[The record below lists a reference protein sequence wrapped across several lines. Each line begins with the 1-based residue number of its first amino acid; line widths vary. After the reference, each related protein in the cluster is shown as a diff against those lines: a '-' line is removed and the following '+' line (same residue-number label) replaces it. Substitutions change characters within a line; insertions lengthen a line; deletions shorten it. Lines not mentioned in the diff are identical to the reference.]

1 MQKNTR
7 LESSRRTVPSKRRL
21 RQLLGKRRQDSHCTQ
36 GPLKSGKQTA
46 LPTFQQPPLLECYK
60 SSNQFLLHL
69 EFVPAHPSFVKGLR
83 PDSRKRYIAARITRF
98 KPIINTADA
107 GITSKAKRSRFG
119 SPPAMAP
126 IRRELTA
133 RPIHP

>member
-7 LESSRRTVPSKRRL
+7 LESSRRTVPPKRRLRL

-60 SSNQFLLHL
+60 SHQT
-69 EFVPAHPSFVKGLR
+69 SFCCTWSLYPPTRWSV
-83 PDSRKRYIAARITRF
+83 ARE
-98 KPIINTADA
+98 
-107 GITSKAKRSRFG
+107 RSRNNTVSSSCG
-119 SPPAMAP
+119 SAKPVVNFTE
-126 IRRELTA
+126 RRM
-133 RPIHP
+133 RFM